1 MGVPHKRRQR
11 IEMKTE
17 RERIERRRQKK
28 DCATRPTSAG
38 SSGGL
43 PAGTS
48 FRSMALHEFQEEGH
62 ENEGGEKATCG
73 DENYVEGQWKEDDAD
88 DSTAGGEPEDDE
100 RRTTTEN
107 EERTIANEDTQ
118 ARNER

>member
-1 MGVPHKRRQR
+1 
-11 IEMKTE
+11 
-17 RERIERRRQKK
+17 
-28 DCATRPTSAG
+28 
-38 SSGGL
+38 
-43 PAGTS
+43 
-48 FRSMALHEFQEEGH
+48 MALHEFQEEDH